1 MTEVRSTD
9 APLDAQVKAVFRRA
23 AWITAISAAS
33 AGLLALL
40 FPTATLT
47 ILALIVGTYLV
58 VSGIL
63 RIASGVTTTGL
74 ARSWRTAML
83 VIGGLLVVAGVLV
96 LNNPIGGL
104 AAVIVITGIGW
115 IIDGLGYVLA
125 AVLLRRER
133 VTWPLAV
140 AGVTLIVCGI
150 LAIAIPVPAI
160 SALVTLFAVLLLVIG
175 GIAILSLALS
185 SSAQRSSR

>member
-9 APLDAQVKAVFRRA
+9 TPLDAQVKAVFRRA
-23 AWITAISAAS
+23 AWITAISATA

-63 RIASGVTTTGL
+63 RIASGVTTSGL

-115 IIDGLGYVLA
+115 IIDGVGYVLA

-133 VTWPLAV
+133 TTWPLAV
-140 AGVTLIVCGI
+140 AGATLIVCGI
-150 LAIAIPVPAI
+150 LAIVIPVPAV

-175 GIAILSLALS
+175 GIAVISLALS
-185 SSAQRSSR
+185 SSARRAQR